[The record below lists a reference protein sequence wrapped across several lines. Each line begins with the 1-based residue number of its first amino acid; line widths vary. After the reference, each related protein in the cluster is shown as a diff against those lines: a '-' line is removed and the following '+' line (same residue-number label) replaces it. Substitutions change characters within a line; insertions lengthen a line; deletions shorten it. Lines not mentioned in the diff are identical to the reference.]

1 MTPDQNLDD
10 GLRSLADEAARRGH
24 LADPSVI
31 RRRGDAHRRR
41 RHVASA
47 AAGVAVVGLLTVGVA
62 VGRPNAG
69 PPAPPAGPPA
79 TVVPSASANPTAT
92 PTVTPSVGPPS
103 TPSTP
108 STASTASTPS
118 TPSTPNDRVLSG
130 TREVTIVRVQASEGG
145 IALDGQLME
154 VDDDSGRQLF
164 VPTPLGGD
172 TYLIKAYG
180 RVNNHPAND
189 EPACWQVDNPG
200 NARPLT
206 VEGAV
211 CDSKNPA
218 QRFTI
223 TASGK
228 GAYAISNRSAYLQ
241 HSPTRG
247 IILEEVGDA
256 PLRSTFRFVD
266 NGPARR
272 PAGD

>member
-1 MTPDQNLDD
+1 MADQNLDD
-10 GLRSLADEAARRGH
+10 GLRSLAEDGARRGR
-24 LADPSVI
+24 LADAAVI
-31 RRRGDAHRRR
+31 RQRGDAHRAR
-41 RHVASA
+41 RHAASVAV
-47 AAGVAVVGLLTVGVA
+47 GVALVSLLTVGVA

-69 PPAPPAGPPA
+69 PPTSPVGPPA
-79 TVVPSASANPTAT
+79 SGSPSAPAT
-92 PTVTPSVGPPS
+92 PTTTPSPTTTATVTPPVGPPS
-103 TPSTP
+103 TPSSPTDP
-108 STASTASTPS
+108 
-118 TPSTPNDRVLSG
+118 VLSG
-130 TREVTIVRVQASEGG
+130 TREVTIVRVQATEGG
-145 IALDGQLME
+145 IALDGELME
-154 VDDDSGRQLF
+154 VDDNSGRQLF

-180 RVNNHPAND
+180 KADNHPAND
-189 EPACWQVDNPG
+189 EPACWQAYNPG
-200 NARPLT
+200 NSGPLT

-211 CDSKNPA
+211 CDNNNPA

-228 GAYAISNRSAYLQ
+228 RAYAISNASAYLQ

-272 PAGD
+272 PLGG